1 MAARISIEV
10 GIPIE
15 NILNMDYYTFKV
27 YMAALEDRG
36 KEIQNASDRNKRKR

>member
-15 NILNMDYYTFKV
+15 NILKMDHYTFQV
-27 YMAALEDRG
+27 YMAALNDRG
-36 KEIQNASDRNKRKR
+36 KEIKDASRTKRR

>member
-15 NILNMDYYTFKV
+15 NILNMDHYTFKV
-27 YMAALEDRG
+27 YMAALNDRG
-36 KEIQNASDRNKRKR
+36 KELKDASNRKRRN

>member
-15 NILNMDYYTFKV
+15 NILNMDAYTFKV
-27 YMAALEDRG
+27 YMEALNDRG
-36 KEIQNASDRNKRKR
+36 KELKDASQRKRRT

>member
-15 NILNMDYYTFKV
+15 HILNMDAYTFKV
-27 YMAALEDRG
+27 YMAALNDRG
-36 KEIQNASDRNKRKR
+36 KEIKDASNRNKR

>member
-15 NILNMDYYTFKV
+15 KILEMEPYTFRV
-27 YMAALEDRG
+27 YKAALEDRG
-36 KEIQNASDRNKRKR
+36 KEMRDASRNKRH

>member
-15 NILNMDYYTFKV
+15 NILSMDHYTFRV
-27 YMAALEDRG
+27 YMEALNDRG
-36 KEIQNASDRNKRKR
+36 KELDNASKGRRRS

>member
-15 NILNMDYYTFKV
+15 NILNMDHYTFKV
-27 YMAALEDRG
+27 YMAALNDRG
-36 KEIQNASDRNKRKR
+36 KEIKDASNKAKRR